1 MKRIS
6 TMIVL
11 GLMCSTAA
19 LADSN
24 AMQSN
29 SMSGSTMTNTNAMSG
44 SSAMAPAKPAHKTK
58 VKAPAKT
65 GGMIGPG
72 NDESVQRCHERPE
85 RQSNER
91 RDRQHGWADTALIGI
106 VFSLRKLGEKALA
119 RLKPAPFLPTSYS
132 TGKGRD

>member
-65 GGMIGPG
+65 GGMMGQG
-72 NDESVQRCHERPE
+72 TMN
-85 RQSNER
+85 QSS
-91 RDRQHGWADTALIGI
+91 DAMKGQ
-106 VFSLRKLGEKALA
+106 
-119 RLKPAPFLPTSYS
+119 
-132 TGKGRD
+132 TGKAMTGATDNMGGPTPH

>member
-29 SMSGSTMTNTNAMSG
+29 TNAMSG
-44 SSAMAPAKPAHKTK
+44 SAMSSSNSMSGNLNAMAPAKPAHKTK

-65 GGMIGPG
+65 GSQG
-72 NDESVQRCHERPE
+72 
-85 RQSNER
+85 
-91 RDRQHGWADTALIGI
+91 
-106 VFSLRKLGEKALA
+106 GEGQGA
-119 RLKPAPFLPTSYS
+119 
-132 TGKGRD
+132 